1 MASFSSAIKSPIV
14 GFSSSTSVNKSNL
27 YPSLVERLTLYGLLL
42 FSHSLIASFNSLRVL
57 NDLQFSSTSIVSSFG
72 ISSSLYSSTT
82 LYPPANNSSNSSSE
96 HSSQVSPPS
105 TDTKAPFTESCFN
118 RCCPVFLS
126 SAWNCSGCSLYCFSA
141 NSISIALI
149 ISPILLQPCSLA
161 KSWIPFRESP
171 KPNSLANLFNL
182 SNSSAVKP
190 DSFNFLRASSNL
202 YSVESINS
210 YWENCSLNLWAQ
222 FLPLQYFSYTVWRS
236 SSLIKS
242 SFNQYSSEPTLLTL
256 YECKLF
262 SLQISSNNVSSR
274 SFSLLSVST
283 STIASASP
291 SSVSSS
297 SSTRLITK
305 ASGFSRCVTT
315 QSAQAAMAPT
325 LLPLKISSEDSASSI
340 INFSN
345 FSSSLSNKFNK
356 STTWIISSDTSGTS
370 SSWIT

>member
-1 MASFSSAIKSPIV
+1 M
-14 GFSSSTSVNKSNL
+14 
-27 YPSLVERLTLYGLLL
+27 
-42 FSHSLIASFNSLRVL
+42 
-57 NDLQFSSTSIVSSFG
+57 
-72 ISSSLYSSTT
+72 
-82 LYPPANNSSNSSSE
+82 
-96 HSSQVSPPS
+96 
-105 TDTKAPFTESCFN
+105 
-118 RCCPVFLS
+118 FLS

-161 KSWIPFRESP
+161 KSWIFFRESP

-182 SNSSAVKP
+182 SNSSVVKP

-256 YECKLF
+256 YAYKLF
-262 SLQISSNNVSSR
+262 SLQISSNNVSST
-274 SFSLLSVST
+274 SPLVGSLSSVST

-297 SSTRLITK
+297 SSTKLITK

-315 QSAQAAMAPT
+315 QSAHAAMAPT

-356 STTWIISSDTSGTS
+356 SITWIISSDTSGTS
-370 SSWIT
+370 SSLITYTVSELSFELKPFTFLFNTACGISSNSSYTSPSISMFFKFSGSIKILSKLLTLTPSSSSSCSSLLLSSGCSSSSSSSSSSTTKFSIGAKSSNLSHLCAYANTSSVASYKPSLW